1 MKTAHCEAAVC
12 PSAGR
17 RFQLRRNSSFP
28 QSPFFRRFLRPS
40 ERASL
45 AVTPRNRPSA
55 SRTFETSTL
64 PRVPPHLPYSL
75 PYSHTSSSL
84 PPRSQV
90 AVAEPVEDV
99 AEDVEEA
106 VAEEE
111 EQPIEIEIATAP
123 IDGRFPGT
131 NQARACF
138 VKYNEAHKCM
148 GEKGEDDSDCKRL
161 ARDYRAICPVEWLE
175 KWNEARDEGAWFGKY

>member
-1 MKTAHCEAAVC
+1 MHDEGRLDAAKSPVHV
-12 PSAGR
+12 PN
-17 RFQLRRNSSFP
+17 LRN
-28 QSPFFRRFLRPS
+28 QHAAASPP
-40 ERASL
+40 
-45 AVTPRNRPSA
+45 P
-55 SRTFETSTL
+55 
-64 PRVPPHLPYSL
+64 PPH
-75 PYSHTSSSL
+75 SHTSSTL

-106 VAEEE
+106 VEEAVAEEEE
-111 EQPIEIEIATAP
+111 EQPVEIEIATVP

-175 KWNEARDEGAWFGKY
+175 KWNEARDEGTWFGKY

>member
-1 MKTAHCEAAVC
+1 M
-12 PSAGR
+12 
-17 RFQLRRNSSFP
+17 
-28 QSPFFRRFLRPS
+28 
-40 ERASL
+40 
-45 AVTPRNRPSA
+45 TPRNRPSA

-148 GEKGEDDSDCKRL
+148 GEKGEDDSDCKWL

>member
-1 MKTAHCEAAVC
+1 MSERWTTI
-12 PSAGR
+12 ST
-17 RFQLRRNSSFP
+17 
-28 QSPFFRRFLRPS
+28 PS
-40 ERASL
+40 EFFIPSKPLFPPFPPSVRASE
-45 AVTPRNRPSA
+45 PRRDAAKSPV
-55 SRTFETSTL
+55 
-64 PRVPPHLPYSL
+64 RVPNLRNQHAAASPSPPPIL

-99 AEDVEEA
+99 AEDVEEDVEEA

>member
-1 MKTAHCEAAVC
+1 MRAQQPLRDDGAQPGRQVGQQGRARLGRVEGQDAA
-12 PSAGR
+12 
-17 RFQLRRNSSFP
+17 
-28 QSPFFRRFLRPS
+28 
-40 ERASL
+40 ERVV
-45 AVTPRNRPSA
+45 AVVGVQRGQRQA
-55 SRTFETSTL
+55 SRQ
-64 PRVPPHLPYSL
+64 RVGERGYHRL
-75 PYSHTSSSL
+75 
-84 PPRSQV
+84 
-90 AVAEPVEDV
+90 AVAEPAEDV
-99 AEDVEEA
+99 AEDVEEDVEEA